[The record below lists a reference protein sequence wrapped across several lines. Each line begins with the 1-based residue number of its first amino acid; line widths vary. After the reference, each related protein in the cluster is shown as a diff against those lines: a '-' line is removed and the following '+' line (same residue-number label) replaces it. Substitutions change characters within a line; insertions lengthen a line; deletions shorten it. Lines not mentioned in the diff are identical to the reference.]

1 MKKIY
6 STTLFDYRC
15 PLTPLGVVPTWR
27 IVRNYYYRPVWRC
40 EQEHPFDVTTCK
52 DDELYSL
59 RNTSVNKE
67 DEHFQSIVAEINKRQ
82 AIHPLLADATKEQID
97 ELYDRTVK
105 NAVKT
110 KLKGVPEPRNY
121 KHLLND
127 IQLWRNKH
135 GS

>member
-1 MKKIY
+1 MAHDIELG
-6 STTLFDYRC
+6 TL
-15 PLTPLGVVPTWR
+15 
-27 IVRNYYYRPVWRC
+27 
-40 EQEHPFDVTTCK
+40 K
-52 DDELYSL
+52 DTELYSI
-59 RNTSVNKE
+59 RNTCVSRGEK
-67 DEHFQSIVAEINKRQ
+67 DHFLTQVVAEINKRQ
-82 AIHPLLADATKEQID
+82 AIHPLLANATKEQID
-97 ELYDRTVK
+97 ELYDRTVQ

>member
-1 MKKIY
+1 M
-6 STTLFDYRC
+6 
-15 PLTPLGVVPTWR
+15 
-27 IVRNYYYRPVWRC
+27 RNSAINRG
-40 EQEHPFDVTTCK
+40 ESDGHFK
-52 DDELYSL
+52 SL
-59 RNTSVNKE
+59 
-67 DEHFQSIVAEINKRQ
+67 VAEINKRQ
-82 AIHPLLADATKEQID
+82 AIHPLLADATKEQIN

-121 KHLLND
+121 KQLLND